1 LSAGTG
7 WGGGTA
13 APRSSFTFVATE
25 EAHGFK
31 ETGDDGQAGP

>member
-1 LSAGTG
+1 LRGR
-7 WGGGTA
+7 A
-13 APRSSFTFVATE
+13 APQLFTFVATE